1 MTNNVNKCFVGI
13 DVSKDKIDICVIP
26 HNKSW
31 TQSNSKFNAL
41 VKKLSKYKPA
51 LIPTGGYELGVFNSL
66 TEAGF
71 RVSRE
76 HAYKI
81 HHHAKAMGKLAKTDK
96 IDAGVIAHYAQCH
109 CEKIEVTRV
118 TKQQLLLSDLVSRRN
133 QLIKMQTQEKNRLE
147 KKDYSSQIQRSI
159 KIILKTVQ
167 KEIERVDTK
176 INNLIDSD
184 EELKNKKEIVQ
195 TVMGIGNRVSTV
207 IVAKLP
213 ELGRVDRKK
222 IAALVGVAPYSK
234 ESGKLKRIQ
243 KTMGGRFEVRSA
255 LFMSTLSAIRHD
267 SRFKNY
273 YEKLIQKGKKKKV
286 AIVACLHKMLRILN
300 AMLANNE
307 SYKSA

>member
-1 MTNNVNKCFVGI
+1 MR
-13 DVSKDKIDICVIP
+13 S
-26 HNKSW
+26 
-31 TQSNSKFNAL
+31 
-41 VKKLSKYKPA
+41 
-51 LIPTGGYELGVFNSL
+51 
-66 TEAGF
+66 
-71 RVSRE
+71 
-76 HAYKI
+76 
-81 HHHAKAMGKLAKTDK
+81 
-96 IDAGVIAHYAQCH
+96 
-109 CEKIEVTRV
+109 IEVTRV

-255 LFMSTLSAIRHD
+255 LFMSTLSAIRHE